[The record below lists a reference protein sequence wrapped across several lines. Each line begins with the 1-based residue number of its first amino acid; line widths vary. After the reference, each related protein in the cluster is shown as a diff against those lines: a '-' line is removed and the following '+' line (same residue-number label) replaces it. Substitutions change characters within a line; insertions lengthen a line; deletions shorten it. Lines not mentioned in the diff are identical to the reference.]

1 MPVVIS
7 VAFFVVFWITT
18 IVGEDMV
25 KELVL
30 KPYEGMWMSTA
41 FLLPLGIFFTYKA
54 TTDSTLFDLTRFLDL
69 VKKIF
74 KKKEVQ

>member
-30 KPYEGMWMSTA
+30 PAYQGMWVATA
-41 FLLPLGIFFTYKA
+41 ILLPLGIFFTYKA
-54 TTDSTLFDLTRFLDL
+54 TTDSTLFNLTGYIDF
-69 VKKIF
+69 F
-74 KKKEVQ
+74 KQFFNKKEV